1 MTLSPPRCAVNM
13 EQRLAALRRDQE
25 IDGLR
30 VYLIKYNLF
39 PRNRDPH
46 NSPIRVEELKELVK
60 HWKLHRQRGF
70 WRDHPDKE
78 DLVRALLQH
87 IKSEAANKKRRQD
100 AQDKYRAKSLP
111 AGIDA
116 SKMRDFANILSH
128 ADANVTEGGDK
139 EREQAVAAAKRKN
152 FGGGDLFYQRGDYD
166 EGMIY
171 LSRIDKTRFLS
182 EQHDPRADLLTTS
195 ASAPTPLDHLM
206 MLGDTTTAGSSTK
219 PGEKD
224 GKPHAAASTATI
236 LHHAIDMATQPTS
249 ASAMLLTREARLRSV
264 EGFYTISC
272 HRGFEAQLVREGALT
287 TISAVIKADD
297 AAIRHFAAATLLNLT
312 TPPPA
317 RGQKQQE
324 QQYESDA
331 LLALQASNYQQQ
343 YHQHQHSMTHL
354 PLATREIYAKMV
366 DEGAIAV
373 LLELSH
379 TPHPTVKALCA
390 RALLRLS
397 LDDAHHFALVH
408 EGAVAA
414 LSQLMAAT
422 SGADDVVRETC
433 MLALVNLAGVPRAVT
448 CDAILN
454 ALTTL
459 VKTGNTQ
466 TQRRCAQA
474 LLNLSILPTTRSNLV
489 EDGAVGALALLT
501 ATRQVPVLGVVAC
514 VLCNLAGVKT
524 NQEQLVKN
532 GALPI
537 VLDVLD
543 AIERAHTQITESS
556 YDEEEEEEQD
566 KSKQATAAKKKV
578 TGDDT
583 DAEGAARLLLA
594 RIRKNC
600 VNVVAYLCCNAKLQ
614 ARVGDAGAV
623 AKMLRILQ
631 AIRVLERQSV
641 SSVMGAID
649 SDTEKFIVLAIANL
663 ALEDRCRPDIVQDGA
678 VSLLLRILQDG
689 DADDQRPAS
698 VDNRPSSPVL
708 QQEQASVLLKLDC
721 VTALSN
727 LMLHPL
733 NFARLVDEGV
743 VPAFI
748 AQLRSGCSAEIQ
760 RACAYALLTLARDP
774 GMKTR
779 LAQVT
784 TPDDVDNRGGAIPA
798 MLAFASS
805 HLLDAELCGVCVS
818 FLLHLSSRAENHDA
832 LYFEGAPALLMRVLH
847 RRKAPLKASVA
858 SEPPPVVIYSLWMDC
873 MVTLFNLARCV
884 PRQASLLT
892 DGVMEV
898 IQHFLTVSGNA
909 REERGIMGL
918 AVDKKIVKTQLAAA
932 NILYELHTHCCQPE
946 SDGSGNS
953 DAFFAS
959 LLLLATQSSAR
970 NSQLDKKA
978 VLVQQRAAQ
987 RCALTIARVAL
998 RVPRGLKLLAAH
1010 AEIPPA
1016 LNMVMR
1022 TGLHEA
1028 QVCAA
1033 IALCNLATERGG
1045 LPKRVWRDPT
1055 TEDFLVVALLRLN
1068 RDQTKVVCAKAL
1080 FNLLSHEDTRAQL
1093 VSDGALYALLK
1104 LAKLESDE
1112 IRDLALRAVYNLSLD
1127 AKRARQLLDMELVR
1141 VLAKM
1146 YQPEFARA
1154 IKKLVCGILSNLSS
1168 GGSAPS
1174 TREEADDEAS
1184 RNALQILHE
1193 GALGMLRNLVKVR
1206 DPETKVY
1213 ALNTLYNLSCAR
1225 DAWETLVRDEANVL
1239 ALLLAELKTDGSRKG
1254 ARYAAMALANLSGSF
1269 LTVSQLTDGPS
1280 SASNPAAAA
1289 AVAVATTTTST
1300 AVTVSVLNDA
1310 MKRSLTGL
1318 SADESAR
1325 ALSVPTLCAGV
1336 LTLRNLFTR
1345 AANRRAFVAS
1355 GGVQTLAALL
1365 ASADLVEREPATLQ
1379 VAADMLCAL
1388 AKRRDEFGGI
1398 AEEDAASN
1406 QRKQERLVKDGV
1418 VRALTAI
1425 VRGSVGSGHVS
1436 VAQETKTCMDIA
1448 ASLCSLSTNAACHE
1462 GMLRD
1467 GALDAVADLCRTNP
1481 GDPRAPFKGLVSVR
1495 GEEFVALIAVTLRNL
1510 SRLDSALASAV
1521 NDSAGSNTADEVKGQ
1536 RLAAQ
1541 PATVQVALAL
1551 STLHDTHVH
1560 VAVTLLNLSR
1570 YRKCRQQMIKNDAA
1584 RALLRLGSPATTA
1597 LERHV
1602 CALTL
1607 QKLAKHTTGG
1617 EDGNGDV
1624 YDDPHVAK
1632 VVQEGIV
1639 AAIAALA
1646 EQHQPE
1652 VLAAVATS
1660 VTSIAG
1666 TPVANGGKEEG
1677 EQLVLVRADYRV
1689 MVQKGAPPDWER
1701 MLITDLSAWPELS
1714 ALVDG
1719 TAGQSPGSDG
1729 NQRHPALET
1738 DVKADEEAEA
1748 VVEEED
1754 SSDNDAEVVHSVTAG
1769 DGKKPG
1775 SPNVKLA
1782 TTGAAARARSPM
1794 AKGVLSPV
1802 ASGGGAKK
1810 ATTTTAPRTCS
1821 TDVVLGSLQLLS
1833 DEGGDKVRVNV
1844 DSELALRRTASAASN
1859 SSTAAA
1865 GVDDGGDDALPKL
1878 RPATAPDP
1886 AEKAAAVSMPASS
1899 VHSHPSMYSPHHR
1912 GGRQSTLKQVRQDAS
1927 SSSLPLSM
1935 SPVRSPVGSSSS
1947 SGMPK
1952 RRSRNL
1958 EPLAISPPSPAST
1971 NASVNWG

>member
-100 AQDKYRAKSLP
+100 AQDKYRAKSSSA
-111 AGIDA
+111 AGVDA
-116 SKMRDFANILSH
+116 AKMRDFANILH
-128 ADANVTEGGDK
+128 NVDSAVAEGGDK
-139 EREQAVAAAKRKN
+139 EREHAVAAAKRKN

-182 EQHDPRADLLTTS
+182 EEHDPRADLLTTS

-206 MLGDTTTAGSSTK
+206 MLGNSTTGSPAK
-219 PGEKD
+219 AD
-224 GKPHAAASTATI
+224 GKPHPAASTATI
-236 LHHAIDMATQPTS
+236 LHHAIEMAIQPTS
-249 ASAMLLTREARLRSV
+249 ASAMLLTRESRLRSV

-272 HRGFEAQLVREGALT
+272 HRGFEAQLMREGALA

-297 AAIRHFAAATLLNLT
+297 AAIRLFAAATLLNLT
-312 TPPPA
+312 IPPPV
-317 RGQKQQE
+317 RGQKQQ
-324 QQYESDA
+324 QQPHESDA
-331 LLALQASNYQQQ
+331 LLALQANNYQSQH
-343 YHQHQHSMTHL
+343 HQHHHSMTHL
-354 PLATREIYAKMV
+354 PLATRELYTKMV
-366 DEGAIAV
+366 DEGAIGV

-379 TPHPTVKALCA
+379 TPHATVKAFCA

-397 LDDAHHFALVH
+397 LDDAHHFTLVH

-422 SGADDVVRETC
+422 SGADDGVRETC
-433 MLALVNLAGVPRAVT
+433 MLALVNLAAVPRAVT
-448 CDAILN
+448 CDAILS
-454 ALTTL
+454 ALTAL
-459 VKTGNTQ
+459 VKTGDAQ

-474 LLNLSILPTTRSNLV
+474 MLNLSILPTTRSNLV
-489 EDGAVGALALLT
+489 EDGAVAALALLA
-501 ATRQVPVLGVVAC
+501 ATRQVPVLDVVAC

-556 YDEEEEEEQD
+556 MDEEGEDENED
-566 KSKQATAAKKKV
+566 YKAKAAGTKKSAAE
-578 TGDDT
+578 DT
-583 DAEGAARLLLA
+583 DAEDAVRLLLA

-600 VNVVAYLCCNAKLQ
+600 VNVIAYLCCNAKLQ
-614 ARVGDAGAV
+614 ARVGGAGAV

-631 AIRVLERQSV
+631 AIRVLGRQSAG
-641 SSVMGAID
+641 SAMGAID
-649 SDTEKFIVLAIANL
+649 SDTEKFIVLSIANL
-663 ALEDRCRPDIVQDGA
+663 ALEDRCRPGIVQDGA
-678 VSLLLRILQDG
+678 VSVLLRILQDG
-689 DADDQRPAS
+689 DADDPPPVAPVS
-698 VDNRPSSPVL
+698 TRPSSPAP
-708 QQEQASVLLKLDC
+708 QQVPQERASVLLKLDC

-748 AQLRSGCSAEIQ
+748 AQLRSGHSAEIQ

-784 TPDDVDNRGGAIPA
+784 TPDDADNRGGAIPA

-818 FLLHLSSRAENHDA
+818 FLLHLSTRMENHEA
-832 LYFEGAPALLMRVLH
+832 LFFEGAPALLMRVLH
-847 RRKAPLKASVA
+847 RRKATTKGSAT
-858 SEPPPVVIYSLWMDC
+858 SEPPRIVIYSLWMDC
-873 MVTLFNLARCV
+873 MATLSNLSRFA
-884 PRQASLLT
+884 PRQVSLLI
-892 DGVMEV
+892 DGVMEA
-898 IQHFLTVSGNA
+898 IQHFLTVSGSA
-909 REERGIMGL
+909 REERVVMGL

-946 SDGSGNS
+946 SDGNN

-998 RVPRGLKLLAAH
+998 HVPRGLKMLAAH
-1010 AEIPPA
+1010 TEIPPA

-1033 IALCNLATERGG
+1033 IALCNLATERGS

-1055 TEDFLVVALLRLN
+1055 TEDFLVIALLRLN

-1093 VSDGALYALLK
+1093 VADGALYALLK

-1146 YQPEFARA
+1146 YQAEFARA

-1168 GGSAPS
+1168 GGSAGLS
-1174 TREEADDEAS
+1174 REEADDEAS

-1193 GALGMLRNLVKVR
+1193 GALGVLRNLVKVR

-1213 ALNTLYNLSCAR
+1213 ALNTLYNLSCAS
-1225 DAWETLVRDEANVL
+1225 DAWEMLVRDEANVL
-1239 ALLLAELKTDGSRKG
+1239 ALLVAELKTDGSREG
-1254 ARYAAMALANLSGSF
+1254 SRYAAMALANLSGSF
-1269 LTVSQLTDGPS
+1269 LAVSQLTDGQ
-1280 SASNPAAAA
+1280 ASGTNGAASV
-1289 AVAVATTTTST
+1289 AVAVAATTTPV
-1300 AVTVSVLNDA
+1300 AATVSVLNEA
-1310 MKRSLTGL
+1310 MKRSLAGL

-1325 ALSVPTLCAGV
+1325 VLAVPTLCACV
-1336 LTLRNLFTR
+1336 LALRNLFTR
-1345 AANRRAFVAS
+1345 AVNRRAFVVS
-1355 GGVQTLAALL
+1355 GGVQTLAAML
-1365 ASADLVEREPATLQ
+1365 ASEALVEREPSTLQ

-1388 AKRRDEFGGI
+1388 AKRRDELGGT

-1418 VRALTAI
+1418 VRALAAI
-1425 VRGSVGSGHVS
+1425 VRGSVGTGHVS

-1510 SRLDSALASAV
+1510 SRLDPALVSAAPSDGAS
-1521 NDSAGSNTADEVKGQ
+1521 NNTADEVKGQ

-1541 PATVQVALAL
+1541 PATVQVSLALAL
-1551 STLHDTHVH
+1551 STVGDTRMH
-1560 VAVTLLNLSR
+1560 VAATLFNLSR
-1570 YRKCRQQMIKNDAA
+1570 HRKCRQQMIKNDAA
-1584 RALLRLGSPATTA
+1584 RVLLRLGSPAATA
-1597 LERHV
+1597 LKRHL

-1607 QKLAKHTTGG
+1607 QKLAKHTAGG
-1617 EDGNGDV
+1617 EEGQAEV
-1624 YDDPHVAK
+1624 YDDPHVSK

-1639 AAIAALA
+1639 AAIARLA

-1652 VLAAVATS
+1652 VLAGVGP
-1660 VTSIAG
+1660 SITGIVDIPG
-1666 TPVANGGKEEG
+1666 TKEDG
-1677 EQLVLVRADYRV
+1677 EQLVLVRADSRV
-1689 MVQKGAPPDWER
+1689 MVQKGAMPDWER
-1701 MLITDLSAWPELS
+1701 VFITDLSAWPELS
-1714 ALVDG
+1714 TSADG
-1719 TAGQSPGSDG
+1719 SADASTGSG
-1729 NQRHPALET
+1729 NDQQRPTLET
-1738 DVKADEEAEA
+1738 DATGDEEAA
-1748 VVEEED
+1748 VVVEEGD
-1754 SSDNDAEVVHSVTAG
+1754 SSDDDAEMVISTNT

-1775 SPNVKLA
+1775 TPA
-1782 TTGAAARARSPM
+1782 GRTAAKARSPM
-1794 AKGVLSPV
+1794 TKGTLSPV
-1802 ASGGGAKK
+1802 ASTKK
-1810 ATTTTAPRTCS
+1810 ATAATAPRTCS
-1821 TDVVLGSLQLLS
+1821 TDVVLGSVQLLS
-1833 DEGGDKVRVNV
+1833 DDGGDKVRVNV
-1844 DSELALRRTASAASN
+1844 DTELALRRTASAAST
-1859 SSTAAA
+1859 SITAAA
-1865 GVDDGGDDALPKL
+1865 GLGDVGDDALPKL

-1886 AEKAAAVSMPASS
+1886 AEDVTAPASGLHQS
-1899 VHSHPSMYSPHHR
+1899 PHSPHHR
-1912 GGRQSTLKQVRQDAS
+1912 GSKQSTLKQVRQDAS
-1927 SSSLPLSM
+1927 SSSSSLSL
-1935 SPVRSPVGSSSS
+1935 SPIRSSLGSSAAT
-1947 SGMPK
+1947 GTPK
-1952 RRSRNL
+1952 RRSHTL
-1958 EPLAISPPSPAST
+1958 EPLAISPPSPASAT
-1971 NASVNWG
+1971 ASMKWG